1 MESEHFLENNSSYQ
15 HINTDL
21 HHEIVKKYI
30 DIINRFIIHSI
41 EESQNQSFHILY
53 IYIQNGLNILY
64 HIFFITFFYTKN
76 LNSSIKNTITGM
88 LYYTEFFK
96 QINQNDMNQNLNY
109 KDASIFVY
117 SKTLFHIDKK
127 FSKNI
132 HSIHSK
138 WNLSSF
144 TSKVYQDILLL
155 LIFYHKSLLCHQKL
169 YSIFSSFLTS
179 NSISTL
185 FEPTIT
191 HFNKWI
197 ITIIPLIPSHLIT
210 LYISIFFSFSK
221 KFKCIPN
228 FHNILNNTHYIQ
240 YIIQHF
246 SPLHTISLF
255 FQK

>member
-1 MESEHFLENNSSYQ
+1 MESEHFLQNNSSYQ
-15 HINTDL
+15 DINTDL
-21 HHEIVKKYI
+21 HHEIIQKYI
-30 DIINRFIIHSI
+30 DIINRFILHSI

-88 LYYTEFFK
+88 LYCTEFFK
-96 QINQNDMNQNLNY
+96 QIYQNELNENLTY
-109 KDASIFVY
+109 KDASNFVY
-117 SKTLFHIDKK
+117 SKTLFFIDKR

-144 TSKVYQDILLL
+144 TCKIYQFILLHIL
-155 LIFYHKSLLCHQKL
+155 STSKTLHSHQIL
-169 YSIFSSFLTS
+169 YKNYTNFLQS
-179 NSISTL
+179 HNISTL

-197 ITIIPLIPSHLIT
+197 MTLIHYIPHKHIP
-210 LYISIFFSFSK
+210 LYISIFFTFSK
-221 KFKCIPN
+221 KYKCITS
-228 FHNILNNTHYIQ
+228 FDSILSNHIINQSILSNHSPIQ
-240 YIIQHF
+240 F
-246 SPLHTISLF
+246 ISTF